1 MYKTSLVKMTSIFTL
16 ALCAIFM
23 SLSVNAA
30 GLKPTEI
37 TVAYIQQWPAPNQ
50 FAQAKMTRLTGSP
63 LPTAPK

>member
-1 MYKTSLVKMTSIFTL
+1 MYKTYLVKITAVFTA
-16 ALCAIFM
+16 ALCAILT

-37 TVAYIQQWPAPNQ
+37 TIAYIQQWPAP
-50 FAQAKMTRLTGSP
+50 TRLTGSP

>member
-50 FAQAKMTRLTGSP
+50 SRLTGSP